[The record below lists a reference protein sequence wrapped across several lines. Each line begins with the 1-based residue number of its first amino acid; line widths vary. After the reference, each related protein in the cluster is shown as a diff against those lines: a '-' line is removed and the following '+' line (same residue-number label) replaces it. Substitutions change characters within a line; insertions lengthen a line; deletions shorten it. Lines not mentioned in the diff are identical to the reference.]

1 MISACQFQKKLLLIC
16 LSFTFI
22 SYTFADVRIVNEP
35 THLISPSI
43 QHSIENSLDEPELY
57 WEWEPEPR
65 WLMGINWG
73 GITFFGS
80 LGYGETFFGSTL
92 SFYDAID
99 VEIRFS
105 NNETSYCQT
114 YRRDLDYEAAGV
126 GVFRGSAWDISDPDN
141 PRRLNLC
148 FVEWDDG
155 TGEHDPNLVWD
166 PDDSYRGR
174 REYLFIMM
182 SDYDGTGTTY
192 NNDNW
197 GPGADVIY
205 GWWPKLEPDYS
216 FFETDP
222 ASLEIRFAYITDFSS
237 ISGDGQITL
246 QWEFEEGGIDHFDLY
261 YSYEGN
267 PDILVDQLSPMTQSY
282 VHTGVPNDV
291 KLYYQLKGINST
303 GETLYSSQ
311 RIWGKAHPTAVN
323 MTLFGTWDERSSYG
337 DIWGYTDANT
347 GIEYALMCARSEGLS
362 IIDITNEPVEV
373 GFISATGNNPD
384 AKDVKVYDHYAI
396 LIEERA
402 PAQVIDLSDP
412 SNPNVVSTIE
422 FSGGGAHNC
431 YIDGQYLYAVGHDI
445 DGFEIYDLS
454 NPQSPTLVGQYS
466 SNYYHDLYVRDG
478 IAYAAGIYGEGL
490 DIIDVSNFSQI
501 QLLANVNYDG
511 SGVHNCWTTDDGNY
525 LIVGDEIGNGPW
537 NRIFDIQDLD
547 NITMV
552 AELIVD
558 EDAKVHNSYVKD
570 NLLYVGH
577 YTEGVRIVDLADP
590 TNPVEIA
597 YYDTYLTNEYGY
609 KGCWAVYPYLESG
622 KLIASD
628 LQSGLLVLEHTPPLG
643 IETPISP
650 EQYSLLQN
658 YPNPFNPNTR
668 IEYSISLESFVD
680 LSVFDVSGNFVK
692 TLVNTIQSNGKHS
705 LQWDGT
711 NEMGNKVPS
720 GIYFIKIKT
729 GDFSESRK
737 MILLK

>member
-1 MISACQFQKKLLLIC
+1 MKFQKRLITI
-16 LSFTFI
+16 LQSFLFI
-22 SYTFADVRIVNEP
+22 SFGLAKVGFMTEPDV
-35 THLISPSI
+35 LISPPF
-43 QHSIENSLDEPELY
+43 QQTAENSLDEPELY
-57 WEWEPEPR
+57 WEWDPEPR
-65 WLMGINWG
+65 WLRGIDWG
-73 GITFFGS
+73 GLTFFGS
-80 LGYGETFFGSTL
+80 LGYGETFLGSTL

-105 NNETSYCQT
+105 NDETTYCQT
-114 YRRDLDYEAAGV
+114 YRRDLGYDAAGV
-126 GVFRGSAWDISDPDN
+126 GIFRGSAWDISNHDN

-155 TGEHDPNLVWD
+155 TGEHDPNLLWD
-166 PDDSYRGR
+166 PDDSYQGR
-174 REYLFIMM
+174 REDLFIMM

-192 NNDNW
+192 DNENW

-222 ASLEIRFAYITDFSS
+222 ATLEIRLAYITDFSS
-237 ISGDGQITL
+237 ISGDEQLTL

-261 YSYEGN
+261 YSYDGI

-282 VHTGVPNDV
+282 VHSGLPNDV
-291 KLYYQLKGINST
+291 KVYYQLKGINSS
-303 GETLYSSQ
+303 GDIIYSSQ

-323 MTLFGTWDERSSYG
+323 MTLLGTWDERSSYG

-412 SNPNVVSTIE
+412 TNPNVVSTIE

-445 DGFEIYDLS
+445 DGFEIYDMS
-454 NPQSPTLVGQYS
+454 DPQSPTLVGQYL
-466 SNYYHDLYVRDG
+466 SNYYHDIFVRDG
-478 IAYAAGIYGEGL
+478 KAYGAGIYGEGV
-490 DIIDVSNFSQI
+490 DIIDVSDFSQI

-511 SGVHNCWTTDDGNY
+511 SGVHNCWTTEDGNY

-547 NITMV
+547 NISMV
-552 AELIVD
+552 AEVIVD
-558 EDAKVHNSYVKD
+558 GDAKVHNSYVKG

-577 YTEGVRIVDLADP
+577 YTEGVRIVDLEDP
-590 TNPVEIA
+590 TNPIEIA

-609 KGCWAVYPYLESG
+609 YGCWAVYPYLESG

-628 LQSGLLVLEHTPPLG
+628 LQSGLFVLEHNPPLA
-643 IETPISP
+643 IETSISP
-650 EQYSLLQN
+650 EQYSLHQN
-658 YPNPFNPNTR
+658 YPNPFNPSTR
-668 IEYSISLESFVD
+668 IEYSIGLESFVD
-680 LSVFDVSGNFVK
+680 LSVYDVSGNFVK
-692 TLVNTIQSNGKHS
+692 TLVKTFQQNGKHS

-729 GDFSESRK
+729 EKFIQSRK